1 MAKCSNSF
9 IGKTGVRLVFH
20 LLDIAGMPGL
30 AQGNP
35 LLPWP
40 NAEIEDFLSSLIIH
54 ELFYVIFPLE
64 KHF

>member
-54 ELFYVIFPLE
+54 
-64 KHF
+64 